1 MLGLIYTKK
10 MNDPIVNNK
19 EIKIISVTELNK
31 LAKSLLENGIPKLW
45 IEGEISNLARP
56 ASGHIYFSLKDE
68 TSQIRCAWF
77 KQRQSINAKDISNGL
92 NMLALGKISLY
103 QPRGEYQFIIE
114 KMETAGEGDLKRK
127 YEELKQKLFNEGL
140 FEREKK
146 LEIPKLPKKIGV
158 ITSPSGAAIRDI
170 LSILKRRYPLLPI
183 VIYPITVQG
192 DNAAPD
198 IEIALKKANLR
209 ADCDVLILT
218 RGGGSLEDLWAF
230 NEEIVARA
238 IHASKIPIISAIGH
252 ETDTTIADFVSDI
265 RAPTPSGAAE
275 IVTPDQS
282 ELLKLLETLFG
293 RIEHVTTQ
301 YINSKSQSMDW
312 LSKRLSQSSPIMTVR
327 KQIEISGNL
336 RKLLFSSIGR
346 NLSLHTRAVDNL
358 KFRLNSSSPKLKIQ
372 KAISH
377 LSEIQLKITTST
389 KSSVIKL
396 NSQLNTLGKTLDS
409 LSPLKT
415 LDRGYAVVRD
425 SDTKKIISS
434 SVKVSI
440 NSEIDIKL
448 AKGEIA
454 AKVIKR
460 KR

>member
-1 MLGLIYTKK
+1 
-10 MNDPIVNNK
+10 MNDPIADNK

-77 KQRQSINAKDISNGL
+77 KQRQSINANDISDGMK
-92 NMLALGKISLY
+92 MLALGKISLY

-140 FEREKK
+140 FDREKK
-146 LEIPKLPKKIGV
+146 LQIPKLPKKIGV
-158 ITSPSGAAIRDI
+158 ITSPSGAAIRDV
-170 LSILKRRYPLLPI
+170 LSILKRRFPLLPI
-183 VIYPITVQG
+183 VIFPITVQG

-198 IEIALKKANLR
+198 IENALKKANLR

-238 IHASKIPIISAIGH
+238 IHTSKIPIISAIGH

-282 ELLKLLETLFG
+282 ELLKLLETMSR
-293 RIEHVTTQ
+293 RIEHEINQ

-312 LSKRLSQSSPIMTVR
+312 LSKRLSQSSPKMTVR
-327 KQIEISGNL
+327 KKIEILGNL
-336 RKLLFSSIGR
+336 RKLLFSSIGH
-346 NLSLHTRAVDNL
+346 NLSFHTKAVDNF
-358 KFRLNSSSPKLKIQ
+358 KFRLNNSSPTLKIQ
-372 KAISH
+372 RAISH
-377 LSEIQLKITTST
+377 LSEMQLKITAST
-389 KSSVIKL
+389 KSSLTKF
-396 NSQLNTLGKTLDS
+396 NSQLTALGKTLDS

-415 LDRGYAVVRD
+415 LDRGYAVARD
-425 SDTKKIISS
+425 SKTKKIISNS
-434 SVKVSI
+434 EKVSI
-440 NSEIDIKL
+440 NSRIDIKL

-454 AKVIKR
+454 AKVIER
-460 KR
+460 KD

>member
-1 MLGLIYTKK
+1 
-10 MNDPIVNNK
+10 MNDPIADNK

-45 IEGEISNLARP
+45 IEGEISNLAKP

-77 KQRQSINAKDISNGL
+77 KQRQSINANDISNGMK
-92 NMLALGKISLY
+92 MLALGKISLY

-140 FEREKK
+140 FDRERK

-158 ITSPSGAAIRDI
+158 ITSPSGAAIRDV
-170 LSILKRRYPLLPI
+170 LSILKRRFPLLPI
-183 VIYPITVQG
+183 VIFPITVQG

-198 IEIALKKANLR
+198 IENALKNANLR

-238 IHASKIPIISAIGH
+238 IHVSKIPIISAIGH
-252 ETDTTIADFVSDI
+252 ETDTTIADFVSDV

-275 IVTPDQS
+275 IVTPDQN
-282 ELLKLLETLFG
+282 ELLKLLKTLFG
-293 RIEHVTTQ
+293 RIEHETNQ

-346 NLSLHTRAVDNL
+346 NLSLHSKAVDSL
-358 KFRLNSSSPKLKIQ
+358 KFRLNSSSPKLEIQ

-377 LSEIQLKITTST
+377 LSEMQLKITTST
-389 KSSVIKL
+389 NSSVTKI
-396 NSQLNTLGKTLDS
+396 NSQLTALGKTLDS

-415 LDRGYAVVRD
+415 LDRGYAVARD
-425 SDTKKIISS
+425 SKTKKIISNS
-434 SVKVSI
+434 EKVSI
-440 NSEIDIKL
+440 NSQIDIKL

-460 KR
+460 KG

>member
-1 MLGLIYTKK
+1 
-10 MNDPIVNNK
+10 MNDPIADNK

-77 KQRQSINAKDISNGL
+77 KQRQSINANDISNGMK
-92 NMLALGKISLY
+92 MLALGKISLY

-140 FEREKK
+140 FDREKK
-146 LEIPKLPKKIGV
+146 LQIPKLPKKIGV
-158 ITSPSGAAIRDI
+158 ITSPSGAAIRDV
-170 LSILKRRYPLLPI
+170 LSILKRRFPLLPI
-183 VIYPITVQG
+183 VIFPITVQG
-192 DNAAPD
+192 DNAVPD
-198 IEIALKKANLR
+198 IENALKKANLR

-238 IHASKIPIISAIGH
+238 IHASEIPIISAIGH

-275 IVTPDQS
+275 IVTPDQN

-293 RIEHVTTQ
+293 RIEHETNQ

-312 LSKRLSQSSPIMTVR
+312 LSKRLSQSNPIMTVR

-346 NLSLHTRAVDNL
+346 NLSLHSKAVDSL
-358 KFRLNSSSPKLKIQ
+358 KFRLNSSSPKLEIQ
-372 KAISH
+372 KATSH
-377 LSEIQLKITTST
+377 LSEMQLKITTST
-389 KSSVIKL
+389 KSSVTKL
-396 NSQLNTLGKTLDS
+396 NSQLTALGKTLDS

-415 LDRGYAVVRD
+415 LERGYAVARD
-425 SDTKKIISS
+425 SKTKKIISNS
-434 SVKVSI
+434 EKVSI
-440 NSEIDIKL
+440 NSQIDIKL

-454 AKVIKR
+454 ANVIKR
-460 KR
+460 KG

>member
-1 MLGLIYTKK
+1 
-10 MNDPIVNNK
+10 MNSPIADNK

-77 KQRQSINAKDISNGL
+77 KQRQSITAKDISNGMK
-92 NMLALGKISLY
+92 MLALGKISLY

-140 FEREKK
+140 FDREKK

-158 ITSPSGAAIRDI
+158 ITSPSGAAIRDV
-170 LSILKRRYPLLPI
+170 LSILKRRFPLLPI
-183 VIYPITVQG
+183 VIFPVTVQG

-198 IEIALKKANLR
+198 IEIALKKANHR

-230 NEEIVARA
+230 NEEIVARE
-238 IHASKIPIISAIGH
+238 IHRSKIPIISAIGH
-252 ETDTTIADFVSDI
+252 ETDTTIADFVSDV

-275 IVTPDQS
+275 IATPDQS
-282 ELLKLLETLFG
+282 ELLKLLKTLFR
-293 RIEHVTTQ
+293 RIEHETSQ
-301 YINSKSQSMDW
+301 YINTKSQSMDW
-312 LSKRLSQSSPIMTVR
+312 LSKRLSQSSPIVTVR

-346 NLSLHTRAVDNL
+346 NLSLHTKEVDNL

-377 LSEIQLKITTST
+377 LSEMQLKITTST
-389 KSSVIKL
+389 KSSVTKL
-396 NSQLNTLGKTLDS
+396 NSQLTTLGKTLDS

-415 LDRGYAVVRD
+415 LDRGYAVARD
-425 SDTKKIISS
+425 SKTKKIISNS
-434 SVKVSI
+434 EKVSI
-440 NSEIDIKL
+440 NSQIDIKL

-454 AKVIKR
+454 AKVIER
-460 KR
+460 KD

>member
-1 MLGLIYTKK
+1 
-10 MNDPIVNNK
+10 MNDPIADNK

-56 ASGHIYFSLKDE
+56 ASGHVYFSLKDE

-77 KQRQSINAKDISNGL
+77 KQRQSINAKDISNGMK
-92 NMLALGKISLY
+92 MLALGKISLY

-140 FEREKK
+140 FDREKK

-158 ITSPSGAAIRDI
+158 ITSPSGAAIRDV
-170 LSILKRRYPLLPI
+170 LSILKRRFPLLPI
-183 VIYPITVQG
+183 VIFPITVQG

-198 IEIALKKANLR
+198 IENALKNANLR

-238 IHASKIPIISAIGH
+238 IHVSKIPIISAIGH
-252 ETDTTIADFVSDI
+252 ETDTTIADFVSDV

-275 IVTPDQS
+275 IVTPDQN
-282 ELLKLLETLFG
+282 ELLKLLKTLFG
-293 RIEHVTTQ
+293 RIEHETNQ

-312 LSKRLSQSSPIMTVR
+312 LSKRLSQSNPIMTVR

-346 NLSLHTRAVDNL
+346 NLSIHSKAVDSL
-358 KFRLNSSSPKLKIQ
+358 KFRLNSSSPKLEIQ

-377 LSEIQLKITTST
+377 LSEMQLKITTST
-389 KSSVIKL
+389 KSSVTKL
-396 NSQLNTLGKTLDS
+396 NSQLTALGKTLDS

-415 LDRGYAVVRD
+415 LDRGYAVARD
-425 SDTKKIISS
+425 SKTKKIISNS
-434 SVKVSI
+434 EKVSI
-440 NSEIDIKL
+440 NSRIDIKL

-454 AKVIKR
+454 AKVIER
-460 KR
+460 KD

>member
-1 MLGLIYTKK
+1 
-10 MNDPIVNNK
+10 MNDPIADNK

-45 IEGEISNLARP
+45 IEGEISNLAKP

-77 KQRQSINAKDISNGL
+77 KQRQSINANDISNGMK
-92 NMLALGKISLY
+92 MLALGKISLY

-127 YEELKQKLFNEGL
+127 YEELKQKLFDEGL
-140 FEREKK
+140 FDRERK

-158 ITSPSGAAIRDI
+158 ITSPSGAAIRDV
-170 LSILKRRYPLLPI
+170 LSILKRRFPLLPI
-183 VIYPITVQG
+183 VIFPITVQG

-198 IEIALKKANLR
+198 IENALKNANLR

-238 IHASKIPIISAIGH
+238 IHVSKIPIISAIGH
-252 ETDTTIADFVSDI
+252 ETDTTIADFVSDV

-275 IVTPDQS
+275 IVTPDQN
-282 ELLKLLETLFG
+282 ELLKLLKTLFG
-293 RIEHVTTQ
+293 RIEHETNQ

-312 LSKRLSQSSPIMTVR
+312 LSKRLSQSNPIMTVR

-346 NLSLHTRAVDNL
+346 NLSIHSKAVDSL
-358 KFRLNSSSPKLKIQ
+358 KFRLNSSSPKLEIQ
-372 KAISH
+372 KVISH
-377 LSEIQLKITTST
+377 LSEMQLKITTST
-389 KSSVIKL
+389 KNSVTKF
-396 NSQLNTLGKTLDS
+396 NSQLTALGKTLDS

-415 LDRGYAVVRD
+415 LDRGYAVARD
-425 SDTKKIISS
+425 SKTKKIISNS
-434 SVKVSI
+434 EKVSI
-440 NSEIDIKL
+440 NSQIDIKL

-460 KR
+460 KG

>member
-1 MLGLIYTKK
+1 MS
-10 MNDPIVNNK
+10 DPIADNK

-77 KQRQSINAKDISNGL
+77 KQRQSINANDISNGMK
-92 NMLALGKISLY
+92 MLALGKISLY

-140 FEREKK
+140 FDREKK
-146 LEIPKLPKKIGV
+146 LQIPKLPKKIGV
-158 ITSPSGAAIRDI
+158 ITSPSGAAIRDV
-170 LSILKRRYPLLPI
+170 LSILKRRFPLLPI
-183 VIYPITVQG
+183 VIFPITVQG

-198 IEIALKKANLR
+198 IENALKNANLR

-238 IHASKIPIISAIGH
+238 IHMSKIPIISAIGH

-275 IVTPDQS
+275 IVTPDQN
-282 ELLKLLETLFG
+282 ELLKLLKTLFG
-293 RIEHVTTQ
+293 RIEHETNQ

-312 LSKRLSQSSPIMTVR
+312 LSKRLSQSNPIMTVR

-346 NLSLHTRAVDNL
+346 NLSIHSKAVDSL
-358 KFRLNSSSPKLKIQ
+358 KFRLNSSSPKLEIQ

-377 LSEIQLKITTST
+377 LSEMQLKITTST
-389 KSSVIKL
+389 KSSVTKL
-396 NSQLNTLGKTLDS
+396 NSQLTALGKTLDS

-415 LDRGYAVVRD
+415 LDRGYAVARD
-425 SDTKKIISS
+425 SKTKKIISNS
-434 SVKVSI
+434 EKVSI
-440 NSEIDIKL
+440 NSQIDIKL

-460 KR
+460 KG

>member
-1 MLGLIYTKK
+1 MALIYTKK
-10 MNDPIVNNK
+10 MNDPIADNK

-77 KQRQSINAKDISNGL
+77 KQRQSINVNDFSNGMK
-92 NMLALGKISLY
+92 MLALGKISLY

-140 FEREKK
+140 FDREKK
-146 LEIPKLPKKIGV
+146 LQIPKLPKKIGV
-158 ITSPSGAAIRDI
+158 ITSPSGAAIRDV
-170 LSILKRRYPLLPI
+170 LSILKRRFPLLPI
-183 VIYPITVQG
+183 VIFPITVQG

-198 IEIALKKANLR
+198 IENALKNANLR

-238 IHASKIPIISAIGH
+238 IHTSKIPIISAIGH

-275 IVTPDQS
+275 IVTPDQN
-282 ELLKLLETLFG
+282 ELLKLLKTLFG
-293 RIEHVTTQ
+293 RIEHETNQ

-312 LSKRLSQSSPIMTVR
+312 LSKRLSQSSPLMTVR

-336 RKLLFSSIGR
+336 RKLLFSSISH
-346 NLSLHTRAVDNL
+346 NLSLQTKAVDNF
-358 KFRLNSSSPKLKIQ
+358 KFRLNNSSPTLKIQ

-377 LSEIQLKITTST
+377 LSEMQLKITTST
-389 KSSVIKL
+389 KSSVTKL
-396 NSQLNTLGKTLDS
+396 NSQLTALGKTLDS

-415 LDRGYAVVRD
+415 LDRGYAVARD
-425 SDTKKIISS
+425 SKTKKIISNS
-434 SVKVSI
+434 KKVSI
-440 NSEIDIKL
+440 NSRIDIKL

-454 AKVIKR
+454 AKVIER
-460 KR
+460 KD

>member
-1 MLGLIYTKK
+1 
-10 MNDPIVNNK
+10 MNDPIADNK

-77 KQRQSINAKDISNGL
+77 KQRQSINANDISNGMK
-92 NMLALGKISLY
+92 MLALGKISLY

-140 FEREKK
+140 FDREKK

-158 ITSPSGAAIRDI
+158 ITSPSGAAIRDV
-170 LSILKRRYPLLPI
+170 LSILKRRFPLLPI
-183 VIYPITVQG
+183 VIFPITVQG

-198 IEIALKKANLR
+198 IENALKNANLR

-275 IVTPDQS
+275 IVTPDQN
-282 ELLKLLETLFG
+282 ELLKLLKTLFG
-293 RIEHVTTQ
+293 RIEHETNQ

-312 LSKRLSQSSPIMTVR
+312 LSKRLSQSNPIMTVR

-336 RKLLFSSIGR
+336 RKVLFSSIGR
-346 NLSLHTRAVDNL
+346 NLSIHSKAVDSL
-358 KFRLNSSSPKLKIQ
+358 KFRLNSSSPKLEIQ

-377 LSEIQLKITTST
+377 LSEMQLKITTST
-389 KSSVIKL
+389 KNSVTKL
-396 NSQLNTLGKTLDS
+396 NSQLTALGKTLDS

-415 LDRGYAVVRD
+415 LDRGYAVARD
-425 SDTKKIISS
+425 SKTKKIISNS
-434 SVKVSI
+434 EKVSI
-440 NSEIDIKL
+440 NSQIDIKL

-460 KR
+460 KG

>member
-1 MLGLIYTKK
+1 MALIYTKK
-10 MNDPIVNNK
+10 MNDPIADNK

-45 IEGEISNLARP
+45 IEGEISNLAKP

-77 KQRQSINAKDISNGL
+77 KQRQSINANDISNGMK
-92 NMLALGKISLY
+92 MLALGKISLY

-140 FEREKK
+140 FDRERK

-158 ITSPSGAAIRDI
+158 ITSPSGAAIRDV
-170 LSILKRRYPLLPI
+170 LSILKRRFPLLPI
-183 VIYPITVQG
+183 VIFPITVQG

-198 IEIALKKANLR
+198 IENALKNANLR

-238 IHASKIPIISAIGH
+238 IHVSKIPIISAIGH
-252 ETDTTIADFVSDI
+252 ETDTTIADFVSDV

-275 IVTPDQS
+275 IVTPDQN
-282 ELLKLLETLFG
+282 ELLKLLKTLFG
-293 RIEHVTTQ
+293 RIEHETNQ

-312 LSKRLSQSSPIMTVR
+312 LSKRLSQSNPIMTVR

-346 NLSLHTRAVDNL
+346 NLSIHSKAVDSL
-358 KFRLNSSSPKLKIQ
+358 KFRLNSSSPKLEIQ

-377 LSEIQLKITTST
+377 LSEMQLKITTST
-389 KSSVIKL
+389 NSSVTKI
-396 NSQLNTLGKTLDS
+396 NSQLTALGKTLDS

-415 LDRGYAVVRD
+415 LDRGYAVARD
-425 SDTKKIISS
+425 SKTKKIISNS
-434 SVKVSI
+434 EKVSI
-440 NSEIDIKL
+440 NSQIDIKL

-460 KR
+460 KG

>member
-1 MLGLIYTKK
+1 
-10 MNDPIVNNK
+10 MNDPIADNK

-77 KQRQSINAKDISNGL
+77 KQRQSINANDISNGMK
-92 NMLALGKISLY
+92 MLALGKISLY

-140 FEREKK
+140 FDREKK
-146 LEIPKLPKKIGV
+146 LQIPKLPKKIGV
-158 ITSPSGAAIRDI
+158 ITSPSGAAIRDV
-170 LSILKRRYPLLPI
+170 LSILKRRFPLLPI
-183 VIYPITVQG
+183 VIFPITVQG

-198 IEIALKKANLR
+198 IENALKKANLR

-238 IHASKIPIISAIGH
+238 IHTSKIPIISAIGH

-282 ELLKLLETLFG
+282 ELLKLLETMSR
-293 RIEHVTTQ
+293 RIEHEINQ

-312 LSKRLSQSSPIMTVR
+312 LSKRLSQSSPKMTVR
-327 KQIEISGNL
+327 KKIEILGNL
-336 RKLLFSSIGR
+336 RKLLFSSIGH
-346 NLSLHTRAVDNL
+346 NLSFHTKAVDNF
-358 KFRLNSSSPKLKIQ
+358 KFRLNNSSPTLKIQ
-372 KAISH
+372 RAISH
-377 LSEIQLKITTST
+377 LSEMQLKITAST
-389 KSSVIKL
+389 KSSLTKF
-396 NSQLNTLGKTLDS
+396 NSQLTALGKTLDS

-415 LDRGYAVVRD
+415 LDRGYAVARD
-425 SDTKKIISS
+425 SKTKKIISNS
-434 SVKVSI
+434 EKVSI
-440 NSEIDIKL
+440 NSRIDIKL

-454 AKVIKR
+454 AKVIER
-460 KR
+460 KD

>member
-1 MLGLIYTKK
+1 
-10 MNDPIVNNK
+10 MNDPIADNK

-77 KQRQSINAKDISNGL
+77 KQRQLINANDISNGMK
-92 NMLALGKISLY
+92 MLALGKISLY

-140 FEREKK
+140 FDREKK
-146 LEIPKLPKKIGV
+146 LEIPKIPKKIGV
-158 ITSPSGAAIRDI
+158 ITSPSGAAIRDV
-170 LSILKRRYPLLPI
+170 LSILKRRFPLLPI
-183 VIYPITVQG
+183 VIFPIAVQG

-198 IEIALKKANLR
+198 IENALKNANLR

-238 IHASKIPIISAIGH
+238 IHVSKIPIISAIGH

-275 IVTPDQS
+275 IVTPDQN
-282 ELLKLLETLFG
+282 ELLKLLKTLFG
-293 RIEHVTTQ
+293 RIEHETNQ

-312 LSKRLSQSSPIMTVR
+312 LSKRLSQSNPIMTVR

-346 NLSLHTRAVDNL
+346 NLSLHSKAVDGL
-358 KFRLNSSSPKLKIQ
+358 KFKLNSSSPKLEIQ

-377 LSEIQLKITTST
+377 LSEMQLKITTST
-389 KSSVIKL
+389 KSSVTKL
-396 NSQLNTLGKTLDS
+396 NSQLTALGKTLDS

-415 LDRGYAVVRD
+415 LDRGYAVARD
-425 SDTKKIISS
+425 SKTKKIISNS
-434 SVKVSI
+434 EKVSI
-440 NSEIDIKL
+440 NSQIDIKL

-460 KR
+460 KG